1 MGDSQSLRNRLAEL
15 DAIIPVLQRERKLI
29 SRKLNA
35 LKYPV
40 LKLPSEV
47 TAEIFVFCLPP
58 IRLSEY
64 EDSYHVVPHSVADA
78 PLLFLRVCRAWRD
91 IALTTPRLWASIRLP
106 SGGRW
111 RPLDSWLSWL
121 ARAGSCPLSLALW
134 PPRRPLADADGFRRR
149 IPAVES
155 WDWGDAEPYY
165 PDGPP
170 PEVRMAKF
178 EKSTRRFEDLDQ
190 FFQEL
195 LERAAQWYDVDL
207 FSTYEELVEH
217 QARLKSALHGNLHAL
232 ERLKLNY
239 GSSRS
244 SGAFRLYDD
253 DDADDSPPITI
264 TIFER
269 APKLRDVFLIYL
281 PPSFIA
287 LPWAQLTS
295 FTGEYLSLPNC
306 LEVLQL
312 TPRLIECSF
321 GKIYLP
327 SDVDPADV
335 PPVDAALIHL
345 ESFRIY
351 DTKEHREDLLSA
363 LTLPKLTKLHHLP
376 CVPKTFIDFLSRSS
390 PKVHELSAGRCY
402 ATLLEALP
410 LIPSLAALSIHRMSL
425 GKITNILRS
434 LRDTPDFI
442 PNLQSLEIWVDT
454 PNGSCSGSEL
464 GTSLD
469 SLQIDPEDLEATLDY
484 EVLADALRVR
494 WSRPL
499 ARLAKFS
506 LAWLDPHAP
515 SSSLSEF
522 IVTEDD
528 IGLRPDADILERL
541 SDLADDGMKIYLGS
555 RTMSWL

>member
-1 MGDSQSLRNRLAEL
+1 MGEPQSLRNRLAEL

-29 SRKLNA
+29 LRKLNA

-58 IRLSEY
+58 IRLSKY
-64 EDSYHVVPHSVADA
+64 EDSCHVVPHSVADA

-91 IALTTPRLWASIRLP
+91 IALATPRLWASIRLP

-111 RPLDSWLSWL
+111 RPFDSWLSWL
-121 ARAGSCPLSLALW
+121 ARAGSCPLSLALR
-134 PPRRPLADADGFRRR
+134 PPRQPLVDDFRRH
-149 IPAVES
+149 IPTVES
-155 WDWGDAEPYY
+155 WDWDDAESYY
-165 PDGPP
+165 PGSPP
-170 PEVRMAKF
+170 PEARAEKF
-178 EKSTRRFEDLDQ
+178 DKSTRKFEDLDR

-207 FSTYEELVEH
+207 FSTYEELLEH
-217 QARLKSALHGNLHAL
+217 HARFKSALHGNLHVL

-239 GSSRS
+239 SGEYRS
-244 SGAFRLYDD
+244 NAAFYRYDD
-253 DDADDSPPITI
+253 DDSTPVTI
-264 TIFER
+264 TVFER
-269 APKLRDVFLIYL
+269 APKLHDVFLIYL
-281 PPSFIA
+281 PPSFIV

-295 FTGEYLSLPNC
+295 FTGEYLSLRNC
-306 LEVLQL
+306 LEVLRL
-312 TPRLIECSF
+312 TPHLIECSF

-327 SDVDPADV
+327 HDDDPADV
-335 PPVDAALIHL
+335 LPVNVALNRL
-345 ESFRIY
+345 QSFTIY
-351 DTKEHREDLLSA
+351 GTEEHRMDLLSA

-376 CVPKTFIDFLSRSS
+376 RVPKTFIDFLSRSS
-390 PKVHELSAGRCY
+390 PKLHELSTGRCY

-410 LIPSLAALSIHRMSL
+410 LIPSLAVLSIHPFC
-425 GKITNILRS
+425 GP
-434 LRDTPDFI
+434 LRDVPDFM
-442 PNLQSLEIWVDT
+442 PNLQSLEICVDT
-454 PNGSCSGSEL
+454 PDGSGNGSEL

-469 SLQIDPEDLEATLDY
+469 SLEIQPEDLETTLDY

-494 WSRPL
+494 WGRPH

-506 LAWLDPHAP
+506 LTWLDPHAP

-528 IGLRPDADILERL
+528 IGLRPDPDILERL